1 MSTDGPNGI
10 SDKILVEVLAMGK
23 TVGRIE
29 EHCAAMDRRLDGID
43 RRLEQGSSHMHEL
56 GTASAMQSSQLSRH
70 ERSISSLYKRVD
82 ATEDTGVHHLIE
94 ERTRWGTLRWIA
106 VILVGVLGAFATV
119 SNLVKC
125 SGAPTRA
132 HDAAAQA
139 ARR

>member
-1 MSTDGPNGI
+1 MGADGINER
-10 SDKILVEVLAMGK
+10 ILEEVLKRGPRMGK
-23 TVGRIE
+23 IE
-29 EHCAAMDRRLDGID
+29 EHYASVDRRLDGID

-56 GTASAMQSSQLSRH
+56 GTSSAMQAAQLSRH

-82 ATEDTGVHHLIE
+82 ATEDTGVHHLVE
-94 ERTRWGTLRWIA
+94 ERTRWSTLRWIA

-125 SGAPTRA
+125 SSAPTRA
-132 HDAAAQA
+132 HDAAVQA